1 MKKNKITRKDVAE
14 KAGVSPSTVS
24 RALNDHPSIPK
35 STADRIKQIA
45 KELNYIPSHL
55 ARSFY
60 QKKSY
65 RIGIVIPYYVTK
77 DKIETVHSE
86 YFSQMLFGCIISASR
101 HNYTISVIS
110 DNGMSEKE
118 LAKTVL
124 SHTVDGLIFLG
135 TKYRDERFYYLI
147 EENIPFILV
156 YNYLPDKK
164 SLFIDIDSE
173 SGMREAFNYLNSINV
188 KKIAYLGG
196 NKEYINAIDR
206 ERNFLNLVSEF
217 QMDNWGI
224 IDGNF
229 SKDSGV
235 EAARYL
241 LKSKKLPE
249 AIICANDLMAFGLI
263 RELKQNNIKIPED
276 IKVIGF
282 DNQEIS
288 LISSPTITTI
298 NNPFYKVGYL
308 ASENLIKYLTN
319 QQVDTYKLESKLI
332 LRESA

>member
-1 MKKNKITRKDVAE
+1 MRKHKITRKDVAE
-14 KAGVSPSTVS
+14 RAGVSPSTVS

-35 STADRIKQIA
+35 STAERIKKIA

-86 YFSQMLFGCIISASR
+86 YFSQMLFGCIISASKE
-101 HNYTISVIS
+101 NYTISVIS
-110 DNGMSEKE
+110 DNGLNEKE
-118 LAKTVL
+118 LARIVL

-135 TKYRDERFYYLI
+135 TKYKDPRFYYLL

-156 YNYLPDKK
+156 YNYLPDKN
-164 SLFIDIDSE
+164 SLFIDIDSM
-173 SGMREAFNYLNSINV
+173 SGMREAFQYLDSIGI
-188 KKIAYLGG
+188 KKLAYISG

-206 ERNFLNLVSEF
+206 ENAYLTLIEEFKMTNL
-217 QMDNWGI
+217 QI
-224 IDGNF
+224 IEGNF
-229 SKDSGV
+229 SKESGF
-235 EAARYL
+235 EAA
-241 LKSKKLPE
+241 SKIANSPLPD
-249 AIICANDLMAFGLI
+249 AVICANDLTAYGLI
-263 RELKQNNIKIPED
+263 KGLEKFNIKVPED

-282 DNQEIS
+282 DNQEIA

-298 NNPFYKVGYL
+298 DNPFYRVGFL
-308 ASENLIKYLTN
+308 AAKNLIHFLNNKEVIS
-319 QQVDTYKLESKLI
+319 QKLESKLVI
-332 LRESA
+332 RESA

>member
-1 MKKNKITRKDVAE
+1 MRKHKITRKDVAE

-35 STADRIKQIA
+35 STAERIKKIA
-45 KELNYIPSHL
+45 KDLNYIPSHL

-86 YFSQMLFGCIISASR
+86 YFSQMLFGCIISASKE
-101 HNYTISVIS
+101 NYTISVIS
-110 DNGMSEKE
+110 DNGMNEKE
-118 LAKTVL
+118 LARTVL

-135 TKYRDERFYYLI
+135 TKYKDQRFYYLL

-156 YNYLPDKK
+156 YNYLPDKN
-164 SLFIDIDSE
+164 SLFIDIDSM
-173 SGMREAFNYLNSINV
+173 SGMKEAFNYLSYIGI
-188 KKIAYLGG
+188 KKLAYIGG

-206 ERNFLNLVSEF
+206 ENAYLSLVKEFNMTNLKIVE
-217 QMDNWGI
+217 
-224 IDGNF
+224 GNF
-229 SKDSGV
+229 SKESGF
-235 EAARYL
+235 EAA
-241 LKSKKLPE
+241 KEIAINPLPE
-249 AIICANDLMAFGLI
+249 AVLCANDLTAYGLI
-263 RELKQNNIKIPED
+263 KGLEKLNIKVPDD
-276 IKVIGF
+276 IRVIGF

-298 NNPFYKVGYL
+298 DNPFYRVGYL
-308 ASENLIKYLTN
+308 AAKNLIHFLNNKEVIS
-319 QQVDTYKLESKLI
+319 QKLESKLVI
-332 LRESA
+332 RESA